1 MPRNESKLIFLLFA
15 AIERTLLSFSRL
27 GLVLFVLSSSL
38 LLKARIPDPDDDK
51 DHGHTTGP
59 ASLPLGIIYALVSML
74 AILGGWM
81 GYESDLKGLRNE
93 LGFVGGYK

>member
-1 MPRNESKLIFLLFA
+1 MFFLVFV
-15 AIERTLLSFSRL
+15 AIERTSLSFSRL

-38 LLKARIPDPDDDK
+38 LLKARIPNPDDDK

-59 ASLPLGIIYALVSML
+59 ASLPLGIIYSLTSML
-74 AILGGWM
+74 VILGGWM

-93 LGFVGGYK
+93 LAFVGGYK